1 MRFSLFLF
9 FCFESNRKGKSML
22 PTYHVLGGRNAL
34 SIRVLLSRAPSI
46 PMVRGRFEQNARGS
60 HCPREV
66 QVTASKVKA
75 ETCCPKVREA
85 TEEEMECH
93 SHRPSVGPPHSLRH
107 VDRSSFCLHDSAL
120 PPAKGL
126 ALLRRGSPTLLPWR
140 PPPPLRPCALTA
152 PTTRGALN
160 RPITLHSWEPH
171 PLHPL
176 LPQRC
181 QWPHLRKWQ
190 RPLPRPPVCASPS
203 PSSLVLAQG
212 LVSSWRPESRM
223 QPVLPAMG
231 SWPIYSPGQAGAP
244 GQADSRVLCPP
255 RPASPA
261 LTTHL

>member
-1 MRFSLFLF
+1 
-9 FCFESNRKGKSML
+9 ML

-140 PPPPLRPCALTA
+140 PPPPPRPCALTA
-152 PTTRGALN
+152 PTMRGALN

-190 RPLPRPPVCASPS
+190 RPLPRPPSVRLLRPHPWCLHRAWCPAGGQSLECSPS
-203 PSSLVLAQG
+203 CQQWAVGPSTPQDRLG
-212 LVSSWRPESRM
+212 RPDR
-223 QPVLPAMG
+223 LT
-231 SWPIYSPGQAGAP
+231 PGFSA
-244 GQADSRVLCPP
+244 PP